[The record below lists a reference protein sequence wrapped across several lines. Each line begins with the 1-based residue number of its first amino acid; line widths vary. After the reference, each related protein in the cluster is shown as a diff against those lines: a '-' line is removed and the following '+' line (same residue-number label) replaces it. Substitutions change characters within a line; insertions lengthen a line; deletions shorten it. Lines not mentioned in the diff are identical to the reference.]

1 MNLKRV
7 PQASVER
14 TSDRRI
20 VTATIETCILWVIA
34 LVKDWPPCVM
44 VFLRHRIDKELRSL
58 VGVIIAEKVF
68 AAESESP
75 VEI

>member
-1 MNLKRV
+1 
-7 PQASVER
+7 
-14 TSDRRI
+14 
-20 VTATIETCILWVIA
+20 
-34 LVKDWPPCVM
+34 M

-68 AAESESP
+68 AAESEAL